1 MTLLRDIQ
9 NAAVDADTSVAV
21 VLRKCKILAARLK
34 HEPFKAWVEK
44 ELNGYTKNGELPEYR
59 ILKALES
66 RGNFSGWGGSS
77 MRAALIPPSCLPE
90 RLRKSVTEYEFR
102 DGVAQY
108 ESLLKGD
115 VASLQVP
122 WRADLVAHVAS
133 QIYRNMNCMS
143 ARMVIPSSFIVGLL
157 DTVRNKVL
165 SFALEL
171 ETEAPDAGERSADAE
186 PFSERVV
193 GHVFNNYILGG
204 SNTIAAGSSHFTQN
218 TISSVRRG
226 DMESLRA
233 YLKDAGVTDND
244 LSELELAIVQD
255 GKPEGPDRLGAGT
268 SGWIGRMV
276 SRAASGAWDIA
287 TSSAADLLTKAILL
301 YYGYAP

>member
-1 MTLLRDIQ
+1 MTLLREIQ
-9 NAAVDADTSVAV
+9 NAAIDANTSVAV

-34 HEPFKAWVEK
+34 HEPFKIWVEK
-44 ELNGYTKNGELPEYR
+44 ELNGYTKNDELPDYR
-59 ILKALES
+59 ILKPIES

-90 RLRKSVTEYEFR
+90 KLRKSITEYKFR

-108 ESLLKGD
+108 ESLLEGETS
-115 VASLQVP
+115 SLQVP
-122 WRADLVAHVAS
+122 WQADLVVHVAG

-143 ARMVIPSSFIVGLL
+143 AWMVIPSNFMVGLL

-186 PFSERVV
+186 PLPERVV

-218 TISSVRRG
+218 TISVQGG
-226 DMESLRA
+226 DLESLMV
-233 YLKDAGVTDND
+233 YLRSTGLTEND
-244 LSELELAIVQD
+244 LSELELAISQD
-255 GKPEGPDRLGAGT
+255 GALQDPKKLGQGT
-268 SGWIGRMV
+268 SGWIGKMV
-276 SRAASGAWDIA
+276 SKAASGAWDIA
-287 TSSAADLLTKAILL
+287 TSSAADLLTKAVLI
-301 YYGYAP
+301 YYGFSP